1 MKSRLLFLLIILLC
15 ITWLSVGCANGSISD
30 SPEDVS
36 LTENLIIPATFQEIL
51 GLFQEVHQIY
61 LSAGEEVSYTSY
73 TFEGTEAV
81 NGTETE
87 LVEFYARHADED
99 ETKAKVWFDA
109 EGSIV
114 QYKLE
119 AEGFPEEYGEM
130 MVENLAVSFL
140 FFHDFL
146 PNVDQ
151 TVLDVITG
159 EAENSRYSLLDSRNV
174 RFGDLEVTV
183 YRIGAW
189 AGFEGEENPAT
200 EFDIADFGDF
210 QTIVSLE
217 LCEDIVSNGGSFGV
231 VIDDAVL
238 R

>member
-1 MKSRLLFLLIILLC
+1 MKSRLLFLLIILLGF
-15 ITWLSVGCANGSISD
+15 TWLSAGCANGDVSD
-30 SPEDVS
+30 SPENAS

-61 LSAGEEVSYTSY
+61 LDAGEEVSYTSY

-87 LVEFYARHADED
+87 IVEFYAKHADED

-109 EGSIV
+109 EGNIV
-114 QYKLE
+114 QYELE

-130 MVENLAVSFL
+130 MVENLTVSFL

-146 PNVDQ
+146 PNVDR
-151 TVLDVITG
+151 TVLDIITG
-159 EAENSRYSLLDSRNV
+159 EAENSRYSLLYSRNE

-183 YRIGAW
+183 YSIGEW
-189 AGFEGEENPAT
+189 HGFVGEETPST
-200 EFDIADFGDF
+200 KFDIADFGDF

-217 LCEDIVSNGGSFGV
+217 LSEDIVTNGGSFRV

>member
-15 ITWLSVGCANGSISD
+15 ITWLSSGCANGGISD

-87 LVEFYARHADED
+87 LVEFYAKHAEED
-99 ETKAKVWFDA
+99 EIKAKVWFDV
-109 EGSIV
+109 EGNIV
-114 QYKLE
+114 QYELE

-130 MVENLAVSFL
+130 MVENLTVSFL
-140 FFHDFL
+140 FFHDFH

-159 EAENSRYSLLDSRNV
+159 EAENSRYSLLDSRNE
-174 RFGDLEVTV
+174 RFGDMDVAV
-183 YRIGAW
+183 YSIGEW
-189 AGFEGEENPAT
+189 RGFVGEET
-200 EFDIADFGDF
+200 KSTIFDIADFGDF

-217 LCEDIVSNGGSFGV
+217 LSEDIVSNGGSFGV